1 MVANFNSIERKLIM
15 RKLALCAALAAFT
28 LPAFSMDI
36 SLVKTIDLSA
46 HTPSGTGAVKDVI
59 ADVNG
64 NLFYTTF
71 FGDPD
76 HTIRKITDPLGV
88 ATVTDPWSIG
98 ATYLTSSGSYLA
110 TDGAGNIYLSNYT
123 TVADAFVRK
132 YKPDGTLDAAFGSG
146 GVVGPIAIGG
156 VDHRPRAITYTG
168 ATTNK
173 IVAMSFKA
181 APYQLF
187 SLDATTGALDANVVA
202 TPGDPTET
210 GLNTGNDIWGGIAYD
225 STANALYGN
234 SQGDLVKL
242 TGASASLT
250 NLSTFDTTTFLTRH
264 GRRNTDD
271 NNLAFDATSGIIAYS
286 ARQNA
291 TVLQDQRYALYEIAT
306 GRETLVGDVPGQPNN
321 ISGYTALA
329 LFRTAG
335 NLYLVA
341 PAAEGKA
348 LKIFE
353 VNTTPAPAPSWVWDK
368 RIDISSVIPSSARAK
383 NLDAD
388 TAGNLYFSGYYAPTQ
403 IYKITAPAGAATVA
417 VWQTDTIASSN
428 NNVVTLDD
436 SNNVYIG
443 YQGADAATSYIKKY
457 NSAGTLVTGF
467 GTAGTLSPVVINV
480 AGVRPRSIAYTN
492 GKLLVTPF
500 TGTPEQIGVVD
511 AITGADGGVL
521 IDSPGNRNDTA
532 TLASTDLWQGA
543 VYDAPSQSLFG
554 NAMGSLIKITGAAPT
569 LANLTTFDTPEAVV
583 LNKRT
588 SSDNYWLKSDPTGR
602 WIAFSSYRE
611 YTGTPIN
618 YTVKTGIFELATGK
632 TEYVGGEPGANGN
645 IDENGSPVFIT
656 SGATQ
661 YLATL
666 SQRDNA
672 VDLWRFDGPA
682 GVNDWSIY

>member
-1 MVANFNSIERKLIM
+1 M
-15 RKLALCAALAAFT
+15 RKIALCAAVAALA

-46 HTPSGTGAVKDVI
+46 NTPSGTGAIKDVI

-64 NLFYTTF
+64 NLFYTTY
-71 FGDPD
+71 FGDPT

-88 ATVTDPWSIG
+88 ATVTDPWSVG
-98 ATYLTSSGSYLA
+98 ATYPTSSGSYLA
-110 TDGAGNIYLSNYT
+110 TDGAGNIYLTNYT
-123 TVADAFVRK
+123 VVADAFVRK
-132 YKPDGTLDAAFGSG
+132 YRPDGTLDPTFGTA
-146 GVVGPIAIGG
+146 GVAGPFNISG

-168 ATTNK
+168 AATNK
-173 IVAMSFKA
+173 LVMMSFKG
-181 APYQLF
+181 APLQLF
-187 SLDATTGALDANVVA
+187 SIDATTGAFDTGVVA
-202 TPGDPTET
+202 TPGDPTEN
-210 GLNTGNDIWGGIAYD
+210 GLNTGNDMWSGIAYD
-225 STANALYGN
+225 PVANALYGN

-250 NLSTFDTTTFLTRH
+250 NLATFDTTTFLTRH

-271 NNLAFDATSGIIAYS
+271 GNLAFDATSGIIAYS

-291 TVLQDQRYALYEIAT
+291 AALQDQRYALYEIAT

-321 ISGYTALA
+321 ISGYTAVEF
-329 LFRTAG
+329 FRSAG

-341 PAAEGKA
+341 PAVSGKS
-348 LKIFE
+348 LKIFA

-368 RIDISSVIPSSARAK
+368 RIDITPVIPTGARAK

-388 TAGNLYFSGYYAPTQ
+388 SAGNIYFSGYYAAAQ
-403 IYKITAPAGAATVA
+403 IYKITNPAGAASVA
-417 VWQTDTIASSN
+417 VWQTDSILSSS

-457 NSAGTLVTGF
+457 SPAGTLVAAF
-467 GTAGTLSPVVINV
+467 GTVGTLSPVVING

-492 GKLLVTPF
+492 GKLVVSPF
-500 TGTPEQIGVVD
+500 TGAPVQIGVID
-511 AITGADGGVL
+511 AITGADGGVM
-521 IDSPGNRNDTA
+521 IDSPGNQPDTA
-532 TLASTDLWQGA
+532 SLSGTELWQGA
-543 VYDAPSQSLFG
+543 VYDASSQTLYG

-569 LANLTTFDTPEAVV
+569 LANLATFDTPAAVV

-588 SSDNYWLKSDPTGR
+588 ASDNYWLKADPTGR

-618 YTVKTGIFELATGK
+618 YTVKTGIIELATGK
-632 TEYVGGEPGANGN
+632 VEYVGGEPGANGN
-645 IDENGSPVFIT
+645 IDENGSPVFIK
-656 SGATQ
+656 SGTTQ

-672 VDLWRFDGPA
+672 VDLWRFDGTA
-682 GVNDWSIY
+682 GVNDWCMY